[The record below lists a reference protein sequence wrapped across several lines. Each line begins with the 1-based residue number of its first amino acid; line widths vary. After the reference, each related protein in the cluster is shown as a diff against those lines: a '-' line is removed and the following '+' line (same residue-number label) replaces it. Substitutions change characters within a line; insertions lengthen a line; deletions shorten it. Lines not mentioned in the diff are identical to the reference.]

1 MINSKL
7 MKKFIAKVLTN
18 LEGEWVIIGGTV
30 LSLLGID
37 ERVTMDIDMVAINN
51 KQSNSQS
58 IKLMEIAESLGLPVE
73 AINQAGE
80 YFLSKVDGFQD
91 HLILFAESKKC
102 KIYRPD
108 AYLFLKLKLAR
119 SSETDLR
126 DCMAFLRHN
135 QEEARTFKK
144 EISKLLKQ
152 FMKSAPAEKQ
162 KLLLELEELLIF
174 DHR

>member
-102 KIYRPD
+102 KIYRLD
-108 AYLFLKLKLAR
+108 TYLFLKLKLAR
-119 SSETDLR
+119 SSETDIR

-162 KLLLELEELLIF
+162 KLLLELEELLNHF
-174 DHR
+174 K

>member
-30 LSLLGID
+30 LTLLGID

-102 KIYRPD
+102 KIYR
-108 AYLFLKLKLAR
+108 YH
-119 SSETDLR
+119 S
-126 DCMAFLRHN
+126 
-135 QEEARTFKK
+135 
-144 EISKLLKQ
+144 
-152 FMKSAPAEKQ
+152 Q
-162 KLLLELEELLIF
+162 KATLY
-174 DHR
+174 

>member
-1 MINSKL
+1 

-152 FMKSAPAEKQ
+152 FMKSAPSEKQ
-162 KLLLELEELLIF
+162 KLLLELEELLNHF
-174 DHR
+174 K

>member
-7 MKKFIAKVLTN
+7 MKKFVAKVLTN

-37 ERVTMDIDMVAINN
+37 ERVTMDIDMIAINN
-51 KQSNSQS
+51 KHTNSQS
-58 IKLMEIAESLGLPVE
+58 IKLMEIADSLGLPVE

-119 SSETDLR
+119 SSETDIS
-126 DCMAFLRHN
+126 DCITFLRHN
-135 QEEARTFKK
+135 KK
-144 EISKLLKQ
+144 EAGTLKKDIHKLLKHSI
-152 FMKSAPAEKQ
+152 KSASPEKQ
-162 KLLLELEELLIF
+162 KRILEIEGLLNL
-174 DHR
+174 

>member
-1 MINSKL
+1 ME
-7 MKKFIAKVLTN
+7 KFIPKVLSK
-18 LEGEWVIIGGTV
+18 LEGEWVIMGGTV

-37 ERVTMDIDMVAINN
+37 ERVTMDIDMVAINSKN
-51 KQSNSQS
+51 SNSQS
-58 IKLMEIAESLGLPVE
+58 IKLMEIAEGLGLPVE

-119 SSETDLR
+119 SSETDLS
-126 DCMAFLRHN
+126 DCMAFLKHN
-135 QEEARTFKK
+135 QQEARTLKK
-144 EISKLLKQ
+144 ELQKLIKTSLKTAPADKQSKLLE
-152 FMKSAPAEKQ
+152 ME
-162 KLLLELEELLIF
+162 KLLTF
-174 DHR
+174 

>member
-7 MKKFIAKVLTN
+7 MEKFIAKVLSK

-37 ERVTMDIDMVAINN
+37 ERVTMDIDMVSINN
-51 KQSNSQS
+51 KNSNAQS

-73 AINQAGE
+73 VINQAGE
-80 YFLSKVDGFQD
+80 YFLSKVDGYQD

-108 AYLFLKLKLAR
+108 AFLFLKLKLAR
-119 SSETDLR
+119 ASETDLS
-126 DCMAFLRHN
+126 DCMAFLKHN
-135 QEEARTFKK
+135 EEETK
-144 EISKLLKQ
+144 ELKRELLKLIKTAIKTAPANKQRKLL
-152 FMKSAPAEKQ
+152 EIEN
-162 KLLLELEELLIF
+162 LLT
-174 DHR
+174 

>member
-91 HLILFAESKKC
+91 HLILFDQSKKC

-152 FMKSAPAEKQ
+152 FMKAAPAEKQ
-162 KLLLELEELLIF
+162 KLLLELEELLNHF
-174 DHR
+174 K

>member
-1 MINSKL
+1 ME
-7 MKKFIAKVLTN
+7 KFIPKVLSK
-18 LEGEWVIIGGTV
+18 LEGEWVIMGGTV

-37 ERVTMDIDMVAINN
+37 ERVTMDIDMVPINSKN
-51 KQSNSQS
+51 SNSQS
-58 IKLMEIAESLGLPVE
+58 IKLMEIAEGLGLPVE

-119 SSETDLR
+119 SSETDLS
-126 DCMAFLRHN
+126 DCMAFLKHN
-135 QEEARTFKK
+135 QQEARTLKK
-144 EISKLLKQ
+144 ELQKLIKTSLKTAPADKQSKLLE
-152 FMKSAPAEKQ
+152 ME
-162 KLLLELEELLIF
+162 KLLTF
-174 DHR
+174 

>member
-18 LEGEWVIIGGTV
+18 LDGEWVIIGGTV
-30 LSLLGID
+30 LTLLGID

-91 HLILFAESKKC
+91 HLSLFAESKKC

-119 SSETDLR
+119 SSETDIR

-135 QEEARTFKK
+135 QEEARTLKK
-144 EISKLLKQ
+144 EISKLFKQ
-152 FMKSAPAEKQ
+152 FMKSAPVEKQ
-162 KLLLELEELLIF
+162 KRLLELEALLNHF
-174 DHR
+174 K

>member
-30 LSLLGID
+30 LTLLGID

-119 SSETDLR
+119 SSETDIR

-135 QEEARTFKK
+135 QEEARTLKK
-144 EISKLLKQ
+144 EISKLFKQ
-152 FMKSAPAEKQ
+152 FMKSAPVEKQ
-162 KLLLELEELLIF
+162 KLLLELEALLNHF
-174 DHR
+174 K

>member
-7 MKKFIAKVLTN
+7 MKKFVAKVLTK

-37 ERVTMDIDMVAINN
+37 ERVTMDIDMISIND
-51 KQSNSQS
+51 KVSNSQS

-73 AINQAGE
+73 SINQSGE
-80 YFLSKVDGFQD
+80 YFLSKIEGYQK
-91 HLILFAESKKC
+91 HLVLYAESKNC

-119 SSETDLR
+119 SSETDLS
-126 DCMAFLRHN
+126 DCIIFLKHN
-135 QEEARTFKK
+135 EEEARELKK
-144 EISKLLKQ
+144 DLLKLVKNALKAASADKQIKLLEI
-152 FMKSAPAEKQ
+152 EKF
-162 KLLLELEELLIF
+162 LN
-174 DHR
+174 

>member
-1 MINSKL
+1 
-7 MKKFIAKVLTN
+7 
-18 LEGEWVIIGGTV
+18 
-30 LSLLGID
+30 
-37 ERVTMDIDMVAINN
+37 MDIDMVAINN

-152 FMKSAPAEKQ
+152 FMKSAPSEKQ
-162 KLLLELEELLIF
+162 KLLLELEELLNHF
-174 DHR
+174 K

>member
-1 MINSKL
+1 
-7 MKKFIAKVLTN
+7 
-18 LEGEWVIIGGTV
+18 
-30 LSLLGID
+30 
-37 ERVTMDIDMVAINN
+37 MVAINN

-135 QEEARTFKK
+135 QKEARTFKK

-152 FMKSAPAEKQ
+152 FMKSAPSEKQ
-162 KLLLELEELLIF
+162 KLLLELEELLNHF
-174 DHR
+174 K

>member
-91 HLILFAESKKC
+91 HLILFAESRKC

-162 KLLLELEELLIF
+162 KLLLELEELLNHF
-174 DHR
+174 K

>member
-73 AINQAGE
+73 AINQTGE

-152 FMKSAPAEKQ
+152 FMKSAPSEKQ
-162 KLLLELEELLIF
+162 KLLLELEELLNHF
-174 DHR
+174 K

>member
-152 FMKSAPAEKQ
+152 FMKSAPSEKQ
-162 KLLLELEELLIF
+162 KLLLELEELLNHF
-174 DHR
+174 K

>member
-108 AYLFLKLKLAR
+108 TYLFLKLKLAR
-119 SSETDLR
+119 SSETDIR

-152 FMKSAPAEKQ
+152 FMKSSPAEKQ
-162 KLLLELEELLIF
+162 KLLLELEELLNHF
-174 DHR
+174 K

>member
-91 HLILFAESKKC
+91 HLILFAESRKC

-119 SSETDLR
+119 SSETDIR

-162 KLLLELEELLIF
+162 KLLLELEELLNHF
-174 DHR
+174 K